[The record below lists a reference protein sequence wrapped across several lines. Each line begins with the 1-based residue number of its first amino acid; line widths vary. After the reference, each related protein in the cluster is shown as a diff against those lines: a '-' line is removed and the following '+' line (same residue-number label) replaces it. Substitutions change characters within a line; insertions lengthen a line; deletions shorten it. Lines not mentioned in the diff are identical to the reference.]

1 MLKMAFFKNIEF
13 YLILVKK
20 IIIIVPPNEV
30 GFFFF
35 FFGEV
40 LRGGTKSKMPT
51 AKTKKN
57 VYSSI

>member
-1 MLKMAFFKNIEF
+1 MAFFKNIEF

-40 LRGGTKSKMPT
+40 LRGGTKNKMQT
-51 AKTKKN
+51 AKSKEN
-57 VYSSI
+57 LYSSV

>member
-1 MLKMAFFKNIEF
+1 MAFFKNIEF

-35 FFGEV
+35 FFFGEV

-51 AKTKKN
+51 AKSKKN